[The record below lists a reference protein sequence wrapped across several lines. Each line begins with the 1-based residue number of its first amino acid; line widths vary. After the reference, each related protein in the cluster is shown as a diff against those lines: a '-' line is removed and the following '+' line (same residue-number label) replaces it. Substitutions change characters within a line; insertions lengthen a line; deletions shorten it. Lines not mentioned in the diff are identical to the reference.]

1 MDWSLQERQEGAPP
15 FTLHQLAALR
25 AVGRAGSVSAAA
37 DALYMSQPALSQALQ
52 KLEREL
58 ELPLVNRAQGR
69 SNLSLTEA
77 GQLLLHFAD
86 RYASL
91 SKEALQALQDLRSED
106 SASLTLGASQTT
118 GTYLVPPLLGNYRRK
133 HPNVAVQLIVD
144 STRHI
149 CYGVAMG
156 EIDVAI
162 VGGAIPSDLNKVLQ
176 SVTYCEDELVL
187 ILPPESAMGDAV
199 WPAALKRGSK
209 ATEMSQEALYDLNFV
224 SLNESSSVQAFQQG
238 ALGDSGIDA
247 AKLDVVMELNSVE
260 AIKNAVQNGLG
271 AAFVSSSAIEKELR
285 LGLLRRVSIRGVSIL
300 RTIRVVTNNQRY
312 FSRPAETFAQ
322 EMLTAADWQS
332 MSRAM
337 LEPQD
342 TRGSLGRRLAPSPGP
357 GPASPSPPPRAP
369 RDSPN
374 K

>member
-1 MDWSLQERQEGAPP
+1 MNWGHQEGAPP
-15 FTLHQLAALR
+15 FTLQQLAALR
-25 AVGRAGSVSAAA
+25 AVGRVGSLSGAAET
-37 DALYMSQPALSQALQ
+37 LYMSQPALSQALQ

-91 SKEALQALQDLRSED
+91 SREALQALQDLRSEE
-106 SASLTLGASQTT
+106 STTLTLGASQTT
-118 GTYLVPPLLGNYRRK
+118 GTYLVPALLGNYRRK
-133 HPNVAVQLIVD
+133 HPNVTVQLIVD

-162 VGGAIPSDLNKVLQ
+162 VGGTVPGDLSKILR

-187 ILPPESAMGDAV
+187 ILPPEPGSA
-199 WPAALKRGSK
+199 SK
-209 ATEMSQEALYDLNFV
+209 TPLGGGATTELSQEDLYGLEFV
-224 SLNESSSVQAFQQG
+224 SLNETSTVQAFQQG
-238 ALGDSGIDA
+238 ALDASGIDTE
-247 AKLDVVMELNSVE
+247 KLNVVMELNSVE

-285 LGLLRRVSIRGVSIL
+285 LGLLRRVSISGVAIMRS
-300 RTIRVVTNNQRY
+300 VKAVTNSQRY
-312 FSRPAETFAQ
+312 FSRPAETFAR

-332 MSRAM
+332 MNHAM
-337 LEPQD
+337 HDPRSAR
-342 TRGSLGRRLAPSPGP
+342 RGGGAG
-357 GPASPSPPPRAP
+357 G
-369 RDSPN
+369 
-374 K
+374 